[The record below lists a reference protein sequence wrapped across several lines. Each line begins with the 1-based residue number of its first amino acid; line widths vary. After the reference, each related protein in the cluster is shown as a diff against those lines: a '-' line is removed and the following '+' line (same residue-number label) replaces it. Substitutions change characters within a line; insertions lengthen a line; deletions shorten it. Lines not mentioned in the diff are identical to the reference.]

1 MASHQPTKLAA
12 KYFLRV
18 RSCHLIKRYLVTY
31 LVVLA
36 VLMAEPAK
44 TRMSY
49 APPQK
54 TCRTNHK
61 DQPHR
66 RPAAAA
72 LPNLAPNPGI
82 KIIARA
88 LYLKKRLLLE
98 LATRLS
104 CPRCRSTTSPRIS
117 SARKNI
123 RAKEQEGSAGILGA
137 HLVAFLHA
145 AGPGERSRPSRSTWP
160 RRSEGEPQGGG
171 RACTT
176 TRISTVAAAWI
187 SMGGRNVRRRRG
199 CGLLR
204 VLADLR
210 SRPRVSQ
217 AG

>member
-54 TCRTNHK
+54 PAEPITKTMRV
-61 DQPHR
+61 QPHR

-88 LYLKKRLLLE
+88 LYLKKKIIAGASYSPE
-98 LATRLS
+98 LSAMQVNYFAQNFFSEKEHQGQGARRQCWHTWCSPGCVPPCRRPRRAIEAFEKHLAKEERGRTARGRQFGPTRL
-104 CPRCRSTTSPRIS
+104 R
-117 SARKNI
+117 
-123 RAKEQEGSAGILGA
+123 G
-137 HLVAFLHA
+137 F
-145 AGPGERSRPSRSTWP
+145 
-160 RRSEGEPQGGG
+160 RRWQ
-171 RACTT
+171 
-176 TRISTVAAAWI
+176 
-187 SMGGRNVRRRRG
+187 RRG
-199 CGLLR
+199 FPW
-204 VLADLR
+204 VEET
-210 SRPRVSQ
+210 
-217 AG
+217 